1 MSHEPFSLQY
11 RTTKAVP
18 RIGPWGWLCAKIA
31 AHPLRAGALFGAGAV
46 LIAALR
52 APGGFQRDPVFAA
65 ILAAMVLGVWIVII
79 FATRGFFRSQ
89 LTEQI
94 EVVRRLEVNEDE
106 LRWLEAGALVL
117 SVIRPKFSLHVLEQP
132 PDKTPHDEPWPALL
146 IAQAPPDQRF
156 ILETRVM
163 VSEAKSLPPLDQAL
177 SPDELLPSH
186 VASPLLARARRAQE
200 R

>member
-1 MSHEPFSLQY
+1 MNHEPFSLQY

-18 RIGPWGWLCAKIA
+18 RLGPWGWLCAKIA
-31 AHPLRAGALFGAGAV
+31 AHPLRAGALFGVGAV

-52 APGGFQRDPVFAA
+52 APGGFQKDPVFAG
-65 ILAAMVLGVWIVII
+65 ILAAMVLGVWIIII

-94 EVVRRLEVNEDE
+94 EVIRRLEVDE
-106 LRWLEAGALVL
+106 EQLRWIEAGALVL
-117 SVIRPKFSLHVLEQP
+117 SLNKPKFSLHVTAQP
-132 PDKTPHDEPWPALL
+132 PAQTANDEPWPALL
-146 IAQAPPDQRF
+146 IAQERPEQQF

-163 VSEAKSLPPLDQAL
+163 VSEARTLPQLEQAI

-186 VASPLLARARRAQE
+186 IASPLLARARQVQGR
-200 R
+200 